1 MRIKLG
7 TPLLLKEIARAIGGK
22 LLSFCNPT
30 IEYVSTDSREVLPGD
45 FYIPI
50 KGEKFD
56 GEDFVEEVLQKGCYA
71 ISSKNQNAHIFVKDS
86 AKALLDF
93 ASYYNKTLPY
103 ILYRIGITGSTGKT
117 TTKEFLKVLLSATY
131 KVHANEGNYNN
142 EIGLPMSIL
151 SAPQNSEILLMELGM
166 NHKGEIHRLSNCLRP
181 DMAVITNVG
190 SSHIGNLGSKENI
203 ARAKLEIADGMNE
216 GRIYVLENEELLT
229 CAKNRVTLS
238 LTDSNADFYLRSFGS
253 NIAVYNRGK
262 KYAEALFNFNEE
274 HLKKCLLFACA
285 IAIDLGVDSLLL
297 ENGISQISSVNTRQK
312 VFYLDKYMFIDDSYN
327 ASLESIIASYD
338 FIKSMDKSTAK
349 SLLLG
354 DVLELGEMS
363 EDIHYQIG
371 KSIQRGLFNR
381 IFLFG
386 NFAQHTKRGALDS
399 GFPAEGIHVNT
410 LLGRPDLTA
419 LQIKE
424 CCTEGEVIL
433 MKASREI
440 KLERILEH
448 FK

>member
-7 TPLLLKEIARAIGGK
+7 APMSLKEIACAIGGK

-30 IEYVSTDSREVLPGD
+30 IEYVSTDSREVLTGD

-71 ISSKNQNAHIFVKDS
+71 ISSKNENAHIFVKDS
-86 AKALLDF
+86 AGALLDF

-103 ILYRIGITGSTGKT
+103 ILYRIGITGSVGKT
-117 TTKEFLKVLLSATY
+117 TTKEFLKALLSTTY

-166 NHKGEIHRLSNCLRP
+166 NHQGEIHRLSNCLRP
-181 DMAVITNVG
+181 DMAIITNVG

-203 ARAKLEIADGMNE
+203 AKAKLEIADGMNE
-216 GRIYVLENEELLT
+216 GRIYVLANEELLT
-229 CAKNRVTLS
+229 DAKNRVTLS
-238 LTDSNADFYLRSFGS
+238 LTDSDADFYLRSFGS
-253 NIAVYNRGK
+253 NIAVYKQGE
-262 KYAEALFNFNEE
+262 KYAEAPFAFREE

-297 ENGISQISSVNTRQK
+297 EEGISQISSVNLRQRI
-312 VFYLDKYMFIDDSYN
+312 YNLDKYVFVDDSYN

-338 FIKSMDKSTAK
+338 FVKSMGKSANK

-354 DVLELGEMS
+354 DVLELGKIS

-371 KSIQRGLFNR
+371 KSIDRGLFNSV
-381 IFLFG
+381 FLFG
-386 NFAQHTKRGALDS
+386 NFAQHTKRGALDN
-399 GFPAEGIHVNT
+399 GFPADRIHINT
-410 LLGRPDLTA
+410 LLERPDITA
-419 LQIKE
+419 LQVKKY
-424 CCTEGEVIL
+424 CTEGEIVL
-433 MKASREI
+433 MKASRGI
-440 KLERILEH
+440 RLERILEH